1 MAAPNQV
8 PEGGDDSPVA
18 EEALRWVVRKLDA
31 SSWTARD
38 EAALEAWLRE
48 SPAHEA
54 EFRRHTS
61 VVARMSRPDAFSLE
75 VMHKAKQVPSA
86 RVAPAVSRRTLLAM
100 LFGSVATAL
109 VIGFVALRPKPWV
122 QGYATASAT
131 REEVELPDGSRVF
144 LDAGSRM
151 TCEFTKTRRTVQLTA
166 GAAAFRVT
174 SDAARP
180 FEVSAG
186 KQTARVVGTFFEVKL
201 TPARA
206 EGSVSVAVSEGI
218 VEVRS
223 REASGSWSEAV
234 RLTAGKRGAWAG
246 SGSHP
251 VVQAVAA
258 EGFAAWRSGR
268 MFYQDALL
276 SEVVSDLRRYF
287 SGRIELADTALGDLR
302 VTGTLP
308 LDNVSAATELLA
320 NTLPVRIRQVST
332 QTLVI
337 EKGPSPAA
345 R

>member
-1 MAAPNQV
+1 MAAPDQF
-8 PEGGDDSPVA
+8 PEGADESPVA
-18 EEALRWVVRKLDA
+18 EEALRWAVRKLDA
-31 SSWTARD
+31 RSWTARD
-38 EAALEAWLRE
+38 EAALDAWLKE

-61 VVARMSRPDAFSLE
+61 VVARMSRPDAFSPE
-75 VMHKAKQVPSA
+75 VRLKAKQAAST
-86 RVAPAVSRRTLLAM
+86 RVASAVSRRTLLAM
-100 LFGSVATAL
+100 LFGSVTVAL
-109 VIGFVALRPKPWV
+109 VIGFFALRPKPWV
-122 QGYATASAT
+122 QAYATAAGV
-131 REEVELPDGSRVF
+131 RDEVELPDGSRVF

-151 TCEFTKTRRTVQLTA
+151 TCEFTKTRRTVQLIA

-206 EGSVSVAVSEGI
+206 EESVSVAVREGI

-223 REASGSWSEAV
+223 RETTGAWSEAV

-246 SGSHP
+246 SGGNP
-251 VVQAVAA
+251 VIHAVAA

-268 MFYQDALL
+268 MFYQDAPL

-287 SGRIELADTALGDLR
+287 DGRIELADTALGDLR
-302 VTGTLP
+302 VTGAIP

-320 NTLPVRIRQVST
+320 NTLPVRVRQVST

-337 EKGPSPAA
+337 EKGLSPAA